1 MAVRNRLAV
10 FILILVIFSVS
21 PAQLTPQQQQ
31 PTAAQAEKQKAAEE
45 LQVKAYEM
53 LEQVGNSVSMLKL
66 PENRAYMYAAIGD
79 IVWKND
85 EKLGRKLFRDAANE
99 IVQANNTPRETS
111 TTQQNLEIAFGR
123 PEILSLRRMVLQ
135 AAAVRDAEMALE
147 LLVVTRPADLALDMQ
162 NYVPPP
168 ALVDRTAGIPI
179 SPPTQQTAGNMR
191 AQQEIM
197 LEQSLIRKAAE
208 QDPEKAAKLI
218 RELWSKGITT
228 EIIGLVQKI
237 AQKDSKLA
245 NSLLAGT
252 VQKLG
257 EIDLAKSNSEL
268 NTAVFF
274 LRTFTMAE
282 TSAPADKSAQPL
294 KIENMAAKDLANKIA
309 DALLRLT
316 ANNETAF
323 RNALPILQK
332 HAPERVAQV
341 KQKQAALKNQ
351 KPATATP
358 SAAAGSPRAG
368 QNNTLA
374 SLSDPNASVETL
386 AADAL
391 KVQGQT
397 RRSFYDKIA
406 NMAVA
411 SGDLEGAR
419 SLLQNAPQSKER
431 DEVINGLNARI
442 AQKALR
448 EGKLD
453 EMRKIIDLMPA
464 GNAKVEQIVDLA
476 VASYRQNTEASKD
489 NAEKLLEDANRMVNN
504 YPGNRDEFDGL
515 VKVISGYAVIEPDR
529 AFNMLSPVIEQVNE
543 ISQASAV
550 LAKYNKQTNFVR
562 DGEMIMTNGL
572 GGGSGVRYSRF
583 GREIKALAQAD
594 FERTRSLI
602 DQFRRDDIRL
612 FARLF
617 VAQSILRER
626 VGLEGQN

>member
-1 MAVRNRLAV
+1 MAVRNRLTV
-10 FILILVIFSVS
+10 FILILIIFSAS
-21 PAQLTPQQQQ
+21 PAQLTSTP
-31 PTAAQAEKQKAAEE
+31 PATGAQAEKQKAAEE
-45 LQVKAYEM
+45 LQNKAYEM

-66 PENRAYMYAAIGD
+66 SENRAYMYAAIGD

-111 TTQQNLEIAFGR
+111 ATQQSLEITFGR

-147 LLVVTRPADLALDMQ
+147 LLAVTRPADLALDMQ

-168 ALVDRTAGIPI
+168 TLVDRTAGIPI

-245 NSLLAGT
+245 NSLLAAT

-274 LRTFTMAE
+274 LRTFAMAE
-282 TSAPADKSAQPL
+282 PAAPADKSAQPL
-294 KIENMAAKDLANKIA
+294 KIESIAAKDLANKIA

-316 ANNETAF
+316 ANNDTAF
-323 RNALPILQK
+323 RNALTILQK
-332 HAPERVAQV
+332 LAPERVAQV

-351 KPATATP
+351 KPAAPSGTAG
-358 SAAAGSPRAG
+358 APRPG
-368 QNNTLA
+368 QNNIPA
-374 SLSDPNASVETL
+374 SLSDPNATAETL

-391 KVQGQT
+391 KVQGPT
-397 RRSFYDKIA
+397 RRSFYEKISG
-406 NMAVA
+406 MATI

-431 DEVINGLNARI
+431 DDVINQLNAKI

-453 EMRKIIDLMPA
+453 EMRKIIDLMPP

-476 VASYRQNTEASKD
+476 LASYRQNTEVSKD
-489 NAEKLLEDANRMVNN
+489 NAEKLLEDAHRMVNN
-504 YPGNRDEFDGL
+504 YPGDRDEFDGL
-515 VKVISGYAVIEPDR
+515 IKVVSGYAVIEPDR
-529 AFNMLSPVIEQVNE
+529 AFNMLGPVIEQVNE